1 MPPCYVITSMVSKS
15 LLPNVRVPSSPTS
28 ISWAKKCWQHVSET
42 TFSLLIRLYK
52 GHQEQVMSN
61 STFLRPFGSKRTS
74 SSGRLISF
82 TQISSWSR
90 VASFYCT
97 LIYRFPLNSFLSVL
111 RVAVIKLG
119 DEKNAYPSP
128 FCQGKSR
135 KITLYS

>member
-1 MPPCYVITSMVSKS
+1 
-15 LLPNVRVPSSPTS
+15 LQRERRN
-28 ISWAKKCWQHVSET
+28 
-42 TFSLLIRLYK
+42 
-52 GHQEQVMSN
+52 QVEPRCAERWHGCGNTEMMSN

-74 SSGRLISF
+74 SSGRLVSF
-82 TQISSWSR
+82 TQIKSWPC
-90 VASFYCT
+90 VASFYRT

-135 KITLYS
+135 KFTL

>member
-74 SSGRLISF
+74 SSGHLVSF
-82 TQISSWSR
+82 TQIKSWSR
-90 VASFYCT
+90 VASFYCI
-97 LIYRFPLNSFLSVL
+97 LMYRFSVEWQGSSLSTGTKYL
-111 RVAVIKLG
+111 AHTYYFHYAKLFISS
-119 DEKNAYPSP
+119 NI
-128 FCQGKSR
+128 F
-135 KITLYS
+135 